1 MINMKQKNNYVQTKQ
16 KKITDYIDDTPL
28 LTPDDIEWQKQH
40 QAKVKSG
47 KKGVRGTDPAYQH
60 MPSYPVTLSSKQA
73 DVKELVDERMKSS
86 ISKVSLTSVV
96 TVVQKKC
103 KLSVVN

>member
-1 MINMKQKNNYVQTKQ
+1 MYTRHNTKQMKQL
-16 KKITDYIDDTPL
+16 KITNFVQPL
-28 LTPDDIEWQKQH
+28 LTPSDIEWKKQH
-40 QAKVKSG
+40 AAKVQSG
-47 KKGVRGTDPAYQH
+47 KKVRGTDPVYQH

-96 TVVQKKC
+96 TVVQNKR

>member
-1 MINMKQKNNYVQTKQ
+1 MHTRHNTKQMKQL
-16 KKITDYIDDTPL
+16 KITNFVQPL
-28 LTPDDIEWQKQH
+28 LTPSDIEWKKQH
-40 QAKVKSG
+40 AAKVQSG
-47 KKGVRGTDPAYQH
+47 KKVRGTDPVYQH

-96 TVVQKKC
+96 TVVQKKR